1 MGRIKKSMLG
11 LNHHSHHLL
20 KAHGSQTICRM
31 GHRGV
36 WAVVQKEINMK
47 LNFGRPTKPPREYFT
62 YRVEKIIIR
71 EGEALSLVQDSM
83 THSDFVEHCVSRM
96 PKPEKPKRDLRRRD
110 IERSLQNM
118 CDRGRLPFGV
128 DADRFVF

>member
-1 MGRIKKSMLG
+1 MVYGP
-11 LNHHSHHLL
+11 
-20 KAHGSQTICRM
+20 
-31 GHRGV
+31 
-36 WAVVQKEINMK
+36 WDKENDMK
-47 LNFGRPTKPPREYFT
+47 LNFGRPTKPPRDYFT

-71 EGEALSLVQDSM
+71 EADALSLVDESM

-128 DADRFVF
+128 AGDRFVF

>member
-1 MGRIKKSMLG
+1 
-11 LNHHSHHLL
+11 
-20 KAHGSQTICRM
+20 
-31 GHRGV
+31 
-36 WAVVQKEINMK
+36 MK
-47 LNFGRPTKPPREYFT
+47 LDFGQPTKPPREYFT

-83 THSDFVEHCVSRM
+83 THSDFVEHCVAVM

-118 CDRGRLPFGV
+118 HDRGRLPFAVWGNL
-128 DADRFVF
+128 FVF